1 MPSLSKTEV
10 APTGG
15 LTSLVCNCVASN
27 PIQNREMLWVRQREK
42 TFVAATLSVATW
54 PGRQWVVLFVNQ
66 KRKSKTDLQLST
78 RKHAVS
84 LLPSPF
90 CVPFPFFAFFSQNFG
105 LPFVCVYT
113 MRAVGLLRSRNYNS
127 PWYE

>member
-1 MPSLSKTEV
+1 MGRSFRQSKEK
-10 APTGG
+10 
-15 LTSLVCNCVASN
+15 
-27 PIQNREMLWVRQREK
+27 IQNRFATIHPK
-42 TFVAATLSVATW
+42 TRCVPSPF
-54 PGRQWVVLFVNQ
+54 
-66 KRKSKTDLQLST
+66 
-78 RKHAVS
+78 S